1 MSNETTSGAAPS
13 ERARSSSGRKEGSR
27 RDRGLINPA
36 VSRPTSWWLATLRRR
51 AAAMYEEPVA
61 DLKAKVEFSSEAE
74 QRACIA
80 FFNAAYRAEESGL
93 QQAHRLAQ
101 RFERTDPELAECLV
115 LYGNE
120 EGWHRELLTEF
131 LAHIGGAIRPMGRV
145 TGTFYNTYDRAE
157 HMESIMLT
165 NLMFETIGA
174 TTYRLALGRV
184 RQPAIRAML
193 TILTRDES
201 FHVPLNVH
209 FLREALARS
218 PASARPRL
226 QAIYKLLFAALLG
239 FALNRYLP
247 PDSLRAWGWRIP
259 FWVSIIMVA
268 ISIVIRMRMKES
280 PLFAKV
286 KAEGKISTNPLKES
300 FGHKLNFKFVL
311 LALFGAT
318 MGQGVVWY
326 TGQFY
331 ALSFIQTTLSVDV
344 SQASKL
350 IMWALLF
357 ATPFFVVFGWLSDRI
372 GRKWIMLIGM
382 LVAIVSYRFIY
393 SAMYDAGSV
402 KMKKEVTAQTV
413 TDVKMSADA
422 HVAGDSIKTTN
433 IAKVFEDGTTYKE
446 EKKET
451 IHADISKADP
461 AKDVKITKT
470 VMLDDGSF
478 WKLVFLV
485 FIQVLFVTMV
495 YGPIAAFLVELFPT
509 RIRYT
514 SLSLPYNISNGLIGG
529 FQPFVSFAIITATGD
544 IFAGLWYPIAVAAI
558 CFVIGAL
565 LTPETFRRSL
575 HDYRA

>member
-61 DLKAKVEFSSEAE
+61 DLKQKVEFSSAAE

-131 LAHIGGAIRPMGRV
+131 LAHIGGEIRPMGRV

-209 FLREALARS
+209 FVREILRREPGLATKLRLRATYYSVFGALILS
-218 PASARPRL
+218 SWASRRVAADFDHISFRELSTAYVENLGR
-226 QAIYKLLFAALLG
+226 LFAQSPDLDLKPPRPLL
-239 FALNRYLP
+239 R
-247 PDSLRAWGWRIP
+247 
-259 FWVSIIMVA
+259 
-268 ISIVIRMRMKES
+268 
-280 PLFAKV
+280 
-286 KAEGKISTNPLKES
+286 
-300 FGHKLNFKFVL
+300 
-311 LALFGAT
+311 LFGL
-318 MGQGVVWY
+318 G
-326 TGQFY
+326 
-331 ALSFIQTTLSVDV
+331 DE
-344 SQASKL
+344 
-350 IMWALLF
+350 
-357 ATPFFVVFGWLSDRI
+357 
-372 GRKWIMLIGM
+372 
-382 LVAIVSYRFIY
+382 
-393 SAMYDAGSV
+393 AMRREG
-402 KMKKEVTAQTV
+402 
-413 TDVKMSADA
+413 
-422 HVAGDSIKTTN
+422 
-433 IAKVFEDGTTYKE
+433 
-446 EKKET
+446 
-451 IHADISKADP
+451 
-461 AKDVKITKT
+461 
-470 VMLDDGSF
+470 
-478 WKLVFLV
+478 
-485 FIQVLFVTMV
+485 
-495 YGPIAAFLVELFPT
+495 
-509 RIRYT
+509 
-514 SLSLPYNISNGLIGG
+514 SLP
-529 FQPFVSFAIITATGD
+529 ITAE
-544 IFAGLWYPIAVAAI
+544 AAERAADRSR
-558 CFVIGAL
+558 VQVSAL
-565 LTPETFRRSL
+565 
-575 HDYRA
+575 